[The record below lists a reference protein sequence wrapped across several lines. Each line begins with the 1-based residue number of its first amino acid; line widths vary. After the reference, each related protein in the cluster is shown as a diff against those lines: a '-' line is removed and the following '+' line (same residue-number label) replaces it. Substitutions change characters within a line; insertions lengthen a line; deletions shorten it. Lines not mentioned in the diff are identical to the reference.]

1 MPFIATPAQLRDEAH
16 IELAVVAEDGVT
28 FDRAMLDVEARHL
41 NAMVRAHHA
50 RCKEVEKRAVLL
62 RQATLAGPMA
72 AA

>member
-1 MPFIATPAQLRDEAH
+1 MPFTASPAQRRDEAH

-50 RCKEVEKRAVLL
+50 RCKEVEQRSIRL
-62 RQATLAGPMA
+62 RQAVLAGPMA